1 MPADETESDDDE
13 WRFSVDE
20 FDDPEE
26 TEETPV
32 WEDDTAAMDQSS
44 DEYRDVESDDPPSP
58 FRLDEPLEPGDIDLE
73 NAFFV
78 LVGIVLVLVPILVLF
93 GSV

>member
-1 MPADETESDDDE
+1 MPADDTESDESE

-32 WEDDTAAMDQSS
+32 WEDEIDQPN
-44 DEYRDVESDDPPSP
+44 DEYGETESDDPPSP
-58 FRLDEPLEPGDIDLE
+58 FRLDEPLEPGDVSLE

-78 LVGIVLVLVPILVLF
+78 LVGIALVLIPILVLF

>member
-1 MPADETESDDDE
+1 MPADDTESDDDE

-32 WEDDTAAMDQSS
+32 WEDTGATDRPN
-44 DEYRDVESDDPPSP
+44 DEHGDAESDDPPSP

-78 LVGIVLVLVPILVLF
+78 LVGIALVLVPILVLF